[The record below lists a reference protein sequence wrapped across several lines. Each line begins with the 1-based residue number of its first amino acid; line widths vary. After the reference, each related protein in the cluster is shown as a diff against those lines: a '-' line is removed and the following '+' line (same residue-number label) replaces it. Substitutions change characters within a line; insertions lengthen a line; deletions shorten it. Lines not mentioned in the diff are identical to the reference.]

1 MTALAQARQ
10 RRQWLR
16 GVAVWSVVPL
26 LSLLGASARSGDVPA
41 RVVKITAQRFKYTPH
56 EIMLKPGEAV
66 QLEITSLDFVHGLSI
81 PDLKMRADLPP
92 GRVTTLQVQFAN
104 AGVYDFLCDNFC
116 GSGHE
121 EMSGKFVVQA

>member
-1 MTALAQARQ
+1 M
-10 RRQWLR
+10 
-16 GVAVWSVVPL
+16 WSVAPL
-26 LSLLGASARSGDVPA
+26 ASLLGTSARSSDEPA
-41 RVVKITAQRFKYTPH
+41 RVVKITAQRFKYTPN

-92 GRVTTLQVQFAN
+92 GRVTTVQVQFAS

-116 GSGHE
+116 GEKHE
-121 EMSGKFVVQA
+121 EMSGKFVVTA

>member
-1 MTALAQARQ
+1 MIAQSHQ
-10 RRQWLR
+10 RRQWLKR
-16 GVAVWSVVPL
+16 AAVWSVVPL
-26 LSLLGASARSGDVPA
+26 ASLLGASARSSDERA
-41 RVVKITAQRFKYTPH
+41 RVVKITAQRFKYTPN

-92 GRVTTLQVQFAN
+92 GRVTTVQVQFTN

-116 GSGHE
+116 GDKHE
-121 EMSGKFVVQA
+121 EMSGKFVVKA